1 MDAARKV
8 LVGEV
13 LEAIVA
19 AGRPLM
25 TERRHP
31 FGDVMITPTQMHA
44 LFVLAHH
51 ARPVTVGDLS
61 TELGVT
67 PGAVT
72 QLVDTLCTR
81 GLVTREDNPDDARSK
96 HVRLTDAA
104 ARSVS
109 EFESAAIAR
118 SQWRFADLADDELEN
133 LAALLR
139 RVRVHA

>member
-1 MDAARKV
+1 MASLRDA
-8 LVGEV
+8 LVGEA

-19 AGRPLM
+19 AGRPLA
-25 TERRHP
+25 TERAHP
-31 FGDVMITPTQMHA
+31 FGDVTITPTQMHA

-51 ARPVTVGDLS
+51 PGRVTVGDLS
-61 TELGVT
+61 AALGVT

-72 QLVDTLCTR
+72 QLVDTLGAR

-104 ARSVS
+104 ARTVS
-109 EFESAAIAR
+109 DFEAAAIAR
-118 SQWRFADLADDELEN
+118 SRWRFEALADDELEN